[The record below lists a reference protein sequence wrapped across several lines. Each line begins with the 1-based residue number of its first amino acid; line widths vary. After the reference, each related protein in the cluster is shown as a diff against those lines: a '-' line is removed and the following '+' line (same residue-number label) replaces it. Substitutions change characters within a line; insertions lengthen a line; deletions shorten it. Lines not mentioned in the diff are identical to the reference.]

1 VEDSFHFASLAW
13 GTCYRTDAKAGTP
26 MHQRISRLLFC
37 VTLTLAISAAGRLL
51 AIETAPVDQPPAVPL
66 YSGRTQDP
74 TPVELTMQD
83 KDAIIRFKIP
93 KMYMTLS
100 TNWRGGM
107 QNVIA
112 IEVVF
117 PAMSPAG
124 KRSLA
129 SPGVLA
135 ISLFSS
141 ANIAADVSRL
151 LRWKLDND
159 WSHVG
164 RETDRIGKEYSV
176 YVARSNIAEWKN
188 PNALVKEYLI
198 PDDSPDGAVYL
209 ECYRE
214 RSNPVVGCSSL
225 TTFGKD
231 LLLVVSFGRSQLE
244 KWPEM
249 RRAAEDL
256 LTSFKE

>member
-1 VEDSFHFASLAW
+1 
-13 GTCYRTDAKAGTP
+13 
-26 MHQRISRLLFC
+26 MHQRISRLSFC
-37 VTLTLAISAAGRLL
+37 ATLAVAISAAGRLL
-51 AIETAPVDQPPAVPL
+51 AIEAGSVAEPPVAPP

-100 TNWRGGM
+100 SNWRGGM
-107 QNVIA
+107 QSVIA
-112 IEVVF
+112 MEVVF
-117 PAMSPAG
+117 PAMAPAG
-124 KRSLA
+124 KRSAA
-129 SPGVLA
+129 SPEVLA

-141 ANIAADVSRL
+141 AHVAADVSRL

-164 RETDRIGKEYSV
+164 RATDRIGKEYSV
-176 YVARSNIAEWKN
+176 YVRRSNIAEWKN
-188 PNALVKEYLI
+188 PDALVKEYLI

-209 ECYRE
+209 ECLRE
-214 RSNPVVGCSSL
+214 RLNPFVGCSSS

-231 LLLVVSFGRSQLE
+231 LLLVVSFRRSELE
-244 KWPEM
+244 KWQEM
-249 RRAAEDL
+249 LRATEEL
-256 LTSFKE
+256 LISFKE

>member
-1 VEDSFHFASLAW
+1 MSTSEP
-13 GTCYRTDAKAGTP
+13 P
-26 MHQRISRLLFC
+26 MHQRISRLWFC
-37 VTLTLAISAAGRLL
+37 VTLAVAISAAGRLL
-51 AIETAPVDQPPAVPL
+51 AIEAGPVAEPPAAPL
-66 YSGRTQDP
+66 HSGRIQDP
-74 TPVELTMQD
+74 TPVELTMKD
-83 KDAIIRFKIP
+83 KDAIVRFKIP

-100 TNWRGGM
+100 PNWRGGM
-107 QNVIA
+107 QSVIA

-117 PAMSPAG
+117 PAMAPAG

-129 SPGVLA
+129 SPEVLA
-135 ISLFSS
+135 ISLYSS
-141 ANIAADVSRL
+141 ANTAADVSRL
-151 LRWKLDND
+151 LRWKLEND

-164 RETDRIGKEYSV
+164 REMDRIGKEYSV

-188 PNALVKEYLI
+188 PDALVKEYLI

-214 RSNPVVGCSSL
+214 RSNPFVGCSSS

-231 LLLVVSFGRSQLE
+231 LLLVVSFRRSQLE
-244 KWPEM
+244 KWREM

-256 LTSFKE
+256 LISFKE

>member
-1 VEDSFHFASLAW
+1 
-13 GTCYRTDAKAGTP
+13 
-26 MHQRISRLLFC
+26 MHQRVSRLLFC
-37 VTLTLAISAAGRLL
+37 VTLAVAIPAAGRLF
-51 AIETAPVDQPPAVPL
+51 AIEANSVAEPSAAPP

-74 TPVELTMQD
+74 APVELTMQD

-117 PAMSPAG
+117 PAMAPAG
-124 KRSLA
+124 KRSVA
-129 SPGVLA
+129 SPEVLA

-141 ANIAADVSRL
+141 AHAADVSRL
-151 LRWKLDND
+151 LRWHLDND

-188 PNALVKEYLI
+188 PDALVKEYLI

-209 ECYRE
+209 ECFRE
-214 RSNPVVGCSSL
+214 RSNPFVGCSSL
-225 TTFGKD
+225 TTFGRD
-231 LLLVVSFGRSQLE
+231 LLLVVSFRRSQLE

-249 RRAAEDL
+249 RRATEEL
-256 LTSFKE
+256 LISFKE